1 MAEEIDTNQKLKS
14 LWIAGSS
21 SGDGS
26 SDMGKPTIPES
37 QLAST
42 GQGPDG
48 RGLPELG
55 VYLICFVSTNVL
67 TYGLWRRAVMKLRTK
82 ATRKK
87 RKRAPRALEN
97 KGVYR
102 GKQAKTGNSLGLRF
116 ERALFHSHPEFNG
129 EVEAYVIGP
138 GRMLVVAEPRKK
150 SAEEDPVLS
159 SFMSFLA
166 SDMHNSPGH
175 ITPVD
180 SDVVDRIGTL
190 VRKVKTFPE
199 EELGDE
205 ALI

>member
-1 MAEEIDTNQKLKS
+1 MTK
-14 LWIAGSS
+14 
-21 SGDGS
+21 
-26 SDMGKPTIPES
+26 
-37 QLAST
+37 
-42 GQGPDG
+42 
-48 RGLPELG
+48 
-55 VYLICFVSTNVL
+55 V
-67 TYGLWRRAVMKLRTK
+67 RTK

-87 RKRAPRALEN
+87 KERASKVLEN
-97 KGVYR
+97 TGVYR

-150 SAEEDPVLS
+150 SAEDDPVLS

-166 SDMHNSPGH
+166 SDMRNSPGH

-180 SDVVDRIGTL
+180 GAVLDRIGTL
-190 VRKVKTFPE
+190 VREVKTSPE
-199 EELGDE
+199 EDLGDE